1 MSNTIE
7 NTSLNNYNVIAL
19 NPSLNYGETTDI
31 IVYYLLNVNITPN
44 NSVINMV
51 QSGYEYI
58 ITVKPTQTTL
68 YYVTGDNGLG
78 QIINLNLTVYVNVT
92 ILEVNNTVYTDY
104 NTPIDLNAY
113 GSLSYYWYPSTYLN
127 QTRGSVV
134 TTTPLESITYY
145 IEGTDQFNTVTTTY
159 LNIVVN
165 SNLLFTPEKPTLYD
179 GNLLNLNVK
188 YNSIDS
194 NIIYT
199 WKSELFDELPPN
211 CVNLLYGDTIKL
223 HPYNSISYT
232 VTAYENQTKDI
243 ITRGKIQ
250 IDVIVKPSHIIDVD
264 ILPYSIYKYVIHR
277 NRNKLIKVL
286 TQNKTLS
293 KKIIDFYYTTLQT
306 AYRMEYTVK
315 NGISYKVNWLTLYQV
330 MNESNEMILTFNQQ
344 WNFYQYISSRNKM
357 FHSNFGYLLNI
368 INEVYLEKVQK
379 IPIYPIEPAVF

>member
-1 MSNTIE
+1 MSTTIE
-7 NTSLNNYNVIAL
+7 TTSSYNYNIIAL

-44 NSVINMV
+44 SSVINIV

-58 ITVKPTQTTL
+58 ITVKPTETTL
-68 YYVTGDNGLG
+68 YYVNGDNGFG

-92 ILEVNNTVYTDY
+92 VLDLNNTISTDY

-127 QTRGSVV
+127 QTNGSSV
-134 TTTPLESITYY
+134 TSTPLENITYY
-145 IEGTDQFNTVTTTY
+145 IEGTDQFNTVTRTY
-159 LNIVVN
+159 LNVVVN
-165 SNLLFTPEKPTLYD
+165 SNLLFTPEKPTVYD
-179 GNLLNLNVK
+179 GNLLNLSVT
-188 YNSIDS
+188 YNSIGS
-194 NIIYT
+194 NVIYT
-199 WKSELFDELPPN
+199 WKSELFDDLPPN

-232 VTAYENQTKDI
+232 VSAYDNQTKEL

-250 IDVIVKPSHIIDVD
+250 IDVIIKPSHIIDVD

-277 NRNKLIKVL
+277 NKSQLIKVL
-286 TQNKTLS
+286 TQNKKLS

-306 AYRMEYTVK
+306 AYRMEFTVK

-330 MNESNEMILTFNQQ
+330 MNESNGMILSFEQQ
-344 WNFYQYISSRNKM
+344 WKFFQFINQYQNCNFK
-357 FHSNFGYLLNI
+357 YLLNT
-368 INEVYLEKVQK
+368 INEIYLEKPQK
-379 IPIYPIEPAVF
+379 IYITPLGN